1 MKITI
6 TTIALSV
13 LLAGVSFSQEIVRP
27 RLAERETTK
36 KQAVYARHQGMKKN
50 NLPSINTKNLRIE
63 ELYKL
68 NDNDF
73 NKKQEEGVAKRV
85 GKL

>member
-13 LLAGVSFSQEIVRP
+13 LLSGVSFSQEIVRP

-36 KQAVYARHQGMKKN
+36 KQAVVKIGLIKG
-50 NLPSINTKNLRIE
+50 
-63 ELYKL
+63 
-68 NDNDF
+68 D
-73 NKKQEEGVAKRV
+73 
-85 GKL
+85 